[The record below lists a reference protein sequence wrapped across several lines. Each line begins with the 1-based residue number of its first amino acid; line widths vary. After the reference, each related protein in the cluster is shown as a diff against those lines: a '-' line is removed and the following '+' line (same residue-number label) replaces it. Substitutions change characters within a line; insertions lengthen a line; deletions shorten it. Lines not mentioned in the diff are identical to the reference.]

1 MKKLN
6 KSPFT
11 AAAQKGFTLI
21 ELVVVIVILGI
32 LAATAAPKFIDLT
45 GDAKASTIKALRG
58 SIESATTM
66 IHAKALVAGETTGT
80 PLISVNGGTN
90 NVRLAN
96 GWPSNVALTWA
107 AILEINADDFLTRL
121 TGSYVT
127 AGANMLWY
135 PAQEGVLSEA
145 SVLLTK
151 CYVKYV
157 QSTSSN
163 TRPVITVV
171 TDGC

>member
-6 KSPFT
+6 KSPLS
-11 AAAQKGFTLI
+11 AQKGFTLI
-21 ELVVVIVILGI
+21 ELVIVIVILGI
-32 LAATAAPKFIDLT
+32 LAAAAAPKFIDLT
-45 GDAKASTIKALRG
+45 GDAKASTVKALRG

-90 NVRLAN
+90 NVRLVA
-96 GWPSNVALTWA
+96 GWPSNVETTWD
-107 AILEINADDFLTRL
+107 AILEINAADFFSRRSTSAY
-121 TGSYVT
+121 TT
-127 AGANMLWY
+127 ANAYSLWY
-135 PAQEGVLSEA
+135 PSVASELSETA
-145 SVLLTK
+145 ILAGE
-151 CYVKYV
+151 CYVKYE